1 MINTTKPPPMAMQN
15 RRKATF
21 TSTAGTTAMRPC
33 IHRSRGGDWGH
44 RIIEAD
50 IVKIAR
56 HLVIYEGLSFTEM
69 GQMKNNVLDD
79 MRKSLLDEEESH
91 RV

>member
-1 MINTTKPPPMAMQN
+1 VTGSI
-15 RRKATF
+15 
-21 TSTAGTTAMRPC
+21 
-33 IHRSRGGDWGH
+33 

-50 IVKIAR
+50 IVKISR

-69 GQMKNNVLDD
+69 GQMKNNVWAD